1 MVLGRELGGWV
12 DILASS
18 IGLEVFLGY
27 RGSKMELCFHL
38 SLGEARVLDIGSRT
52 RGWNIEA
59 RDRFQA
65 RFPRARSERQLDFE
79 EIIDFT
85 KIYTKYLDILLTTNS
100 VKEAST
106 NLIYTEANRGFLS
119 LARTSFRRRTL
130 GRGTSVLNLRII
142 SFLDSLGDATRS
154 FFLQNQG

>member
-1 MVLGRELGGWV
+1 MVLGRELDSQV
-12 DILASS
+12 DILTSS
-18 IGLEVFLGY
+18 IDLEVFLGCG
-27 RGSKMELCFHL
+27 GSKIELCFHL
-38 SLGEARVLDIGSRT
+38 PLGEARVLDIGSRT
-52 RGWNIEA
+52 RGQNIGA

-65 RFPRARSERQLDFE
+65 RFPRARSGRQLDSE

-85 KIYTKYLDILLTTNS
+85 KSYTKYLDVLLTTNS

-106 NLIYTEANRGFLS
+106 NLIYTEADRGFLS

-130 GRGTSVLNLRII
+130 GRGTSVLDLGTI
-142 SFLDSLGDATRS
+142 SFLDGLGDTTRS